1 MFWLKLCWASLWHRR
16 AMTLVSLLA
25 LTVTMSLWLAVEQV
39 RVQSKAHFSQAISGT
54 DMIVGAKGGEINL
67 LLYSVFHMGEP
78 ISDIR
83 WQTVEALRERDE
95 VSWVVPIALGDSHR
109 GFRVVG
115 TEPEF
120 FQHYQFRRSQSLSF
134 NQGEVFG
141 DVNQVVVGAQ
151 VAKRLNYQVG
161 DKLTITHGL
170 QAMAMAEHDEHPFT
184 ISGILGPT
192 GTPVDQA
199 LYVSLEALHQIHANW
214 QLGSMVPGS
223 SVLGRFQPKTV
234 TAALVGLERRTLVFR
249 LQRWIQ
255 NYRSE
260 PIQGI
265 LPGVALTRLW
275 QMHAISEQALRLIA
289 GLVVLCGLLVL
300 LAQNMANVLLRQEEY
315 RLLRLTGMRHWRIA
329 LLVCFENAMVTSIAA
344 ISAVLLVMLSGE
356 LLHEWV
362 LSEFGI
368 WFGILLPTMW
378 QWCALAGLVF
388 ISALLPIIPMWR
400 SRGKDQ
406 HG

>member
-1 MFWLKLCWASLWHRR
+1 MFWLKLSWASLWHRR
-16 AMTLVSLLA
+16 AMSIVSLLA
-25 LTVTMSLWLAVEQV
+25 LTVTIGLWLSVEQV

-95 VSWVVPIALGDSHR
+95 VAWVVPIALGDSHR

-120 FQHYQFRRSQSLSF
+120 FQRYQFRQGQPLNF
-134 NQGEVFG
+134 NVGAAFAG
-141 DVNQVVVGAQ
+141 VNDVVVGAQ
-151 VAKRLNYQVG
+151 VAKRLGYSIG
-161 DKLTITHGL
+161 DQLTITHGL

-184 ISGILGPT
+184 ITGILAPT

-223 SVLGRFQPKTV
+223 NVLGRFQPKTV
-234 TAALVGLERRTLVFR
+234 TAAFVGLERRTLVFR

-255 NYRSE
+255 NYRTE

-315 RLLRLTGMRHWRIA
+315 RLLRLTGMRHWRIV
-329 LLVCFENAMVTSIAA
+329 LLVCTENAMITTFASLL
-344 ISAVLLVMLSGE
+344 SVLVVMLVGE

-368 WFGILLPTMW
+368 WFSILVPTLW
-378 QWCALAGLVF
+378 QWLALLGLVVM
-388 ISALLPIIPMWR
+388 SALLPVIPMWQHR
-400 SRGKDQ
+400 SKDQ